1 MFCGAVIS
9 STGATRVVEHFARDC
24 VMCPPCVRDPAQ
36 TLRGETA
43 GKRERKDEHKVLVRA
58 EQEQA
63 LRIVKVQK
71 MEQRQQSIKAGFKS
85 AEASKT
91 RHPSA
96 DRMYLR

>member
-24 VMCPPCVRDPAQ
+24 VMCPPGVRDPAQ

-43 GKRERKDEHKVLVRA
+43 GKNERKDEHKVLVRA